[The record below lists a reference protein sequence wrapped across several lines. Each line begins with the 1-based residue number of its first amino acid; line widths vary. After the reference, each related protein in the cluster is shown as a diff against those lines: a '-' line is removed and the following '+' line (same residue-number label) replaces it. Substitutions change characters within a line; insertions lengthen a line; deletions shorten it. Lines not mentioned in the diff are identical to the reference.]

1 MQVKN
6 TPYQRLKNSPP
17 GRFVRDNPLATT
29 ALTVGSAIVLA
40 GGAAQSDT
48 VARVAQYG
56 VIPAV
61 GAGMAVVGFAAA
73 HDALVND
80 LGQRN
85 GLAAAKL
92 TAGSL
97 SGLAGLQI
105 VGWTYDIPGLDR
117 ALTGPME
124 TLLEHGLA
132 VAGAGVAG
140 GGVAA
145 GALAARSFGRA
156 WSEKEHKGRHAALGV
171 AAGLS
176 SAAGLLGGGEL
187 IGRQYGVPGL
197 ERAFTGTVE
206 RLSTS
211 PAAAVAGGALLVA
224 GAGVLGYEAAEN
236 LRKGGNDLLTVAE
249 GMGAVSAGLGGLEL
263 IGHGARVP
271 ALQGLLTNHGQTVG
285 AGALA
290 VSGLAVGR
298 MAARDIGHNGLDV
311 ANSVGLGAA
320 AVMVPGGLLWGAAS
334 LGLATEAL
342 STGTQL
348 GLGAGL
354 AVSTVALGRGAVR
367 SAREGNLGG
376 AAMQGLIGAGTA
388 TSSLLITGD
397 ALGIEAITNLG
408 QQLADKTVIPFTEHV
423 LWPTAKF
430 LYQNPVAGAAVL
442 ATGLGV
448 YLYLKHQREAT
459 NGV

>member
-6 TPYQRLKNSPP
+6 TPYQMLKNSPP
-17 GRFVRDNPLATT
+17 GRFVRENPLATG
-29 ALTVGSAIVLA
+29 AVAVGASIVLA

-73 HDALVND
+73 HDAVVND
-80 LGQRN
+80 IGQRN
-85 GLAAAKL
+85 GLAAAKI

-97 SGLAGLQI
+97 TGLAGLQI
-105 VGWTYDIPGLDR
+105 VGWTYDIPVLNR
-117 ALTGPME
+117 ALTGPLE
-124 TLLEHGLA
+124 ALLDHGLA

-145 GALAARSFGRA
+145 GALAARSFGKA
-156 WSEKEHKGRHAALGV
+156 LHEKEHKGRNAALGV
-171 AAGLS
+171 AASLG

-187 IGRQYGVPGL
+187 IGRQYGIAGL
-197 ERAFTGTVE
+197 DRAFSGTVE
-206 RLSTS
+206 KLSTS

-224 GAGVLGYEAAEN
+224 GAGVLGAEAVAN
-236 LRKGGNDLLTVAE
+236 LRQGGNDLLTVAE

-263 IGHGARVP
+263 IGHGASVP

-285 AGALA
+285 AAALT
-290 VSGLAVGR
+290 VSGLAVAR
-298 MAARDIGHNGLDV
+298 MSLRDLSKNGLDF
-311 ANSVGLGAA
+311 ANSAGLGAA
-320 AVMVPGGLLWGAAS
+320 AVMVPGGLLWGASS

-354 AVSTVALGRGAVR
+354 ALTSVALGKGAFL
-367 SAREGNLGG
+367 SAREGDVGG
-376 AAMQGLIGAGTA
+376 ALFQGLIGAGTA
-388 TSSLLITGD
+388 TGSLLITGD
-397 ALGIEAITNLG
+397 ALGIEAITQVG
-408 QQLADKTVIPFTEHV
+408 QQLADKTIVPFTEHV
-423 LWPTAKF
+423 LWPTARF

-442 ATGLGV
+442 ATGLGI
-448 YLYLKHQREAT
+448 YLYMKHRS
-459 NGV
+459 